1 MAALT
6 SAISILEVITAF
18 FIDELNWS
26 REKATVVFGSIVTI
40 VGIFCSMSMG
50 GFDDFNTLFN
60 ISFFDFLDY
69 LSSKYMLPIGGMLT
83 ALFILLKWGVGDF
96 VQELKIGMKDKRIDP
111 LWFKV
116 LFIISA
122 LVVGFIITNEII
134 EIITGSPIIG

>member
-1 MAALT
+1 
-6 SAISILEVITAF
+6 
-18 FIDELNWS
+18 
-26 REKATVVFGSIVTI
+26 
-40 VGIFCSMSMG
+40 MG

-69 LSSKYMLPIGGMLT
+69 LSSKYMLPLGGMLT

-111 LWFKV
+111 LWFNV